1 MIRFA
6 FIGLA
11 LCFLGGTAHAQTA
24 DLFPELQGK
33 FQQPATTKPATVNEL
48 DSADLFQAPDTPA
61 VKPAAKSP
69 AIPTKAEPVIP
80 TAEQDE
86 TGENNLKVEIQ
97 NINATLTLARNFSYG
112 KADIVVKNETNQQLN
127 LLVIDLTYGETTTQ
141 ITFSNVPK
149 KQEQT
154 QAFMMIGPDCDYM
167 DTLPK
172 MEVKTCKLGKLSD
185 EACKNRV
192 QLTPLQ

>member
-1 MIRFA
+1 MRIKGIAENF
-6 FIGLA
+6 
-11 LCFLGGTAHAQTA
+11 C
-24 DLFPELQGK
+24 
-33 FQQPATTKPATVNEL
+33 NECG
-48 DSADLFQAPDTPA
+48 FEC
-61 VKPAAKSP
+61 
-69 AIPTKAEPVIP
+69 I
-80 TAEQDE
+80 
-86 TGENNLKVEIQ
+86 TGEDVSKILDEYTKRNNLKVEIQ